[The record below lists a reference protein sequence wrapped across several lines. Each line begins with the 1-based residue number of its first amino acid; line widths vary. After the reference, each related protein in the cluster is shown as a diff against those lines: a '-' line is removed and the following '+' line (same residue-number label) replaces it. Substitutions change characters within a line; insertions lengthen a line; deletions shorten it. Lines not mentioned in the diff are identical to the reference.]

1 MVTINCNKGGK
12 KYNKEWIF
20 RGIDFCMQPGNP
32 TVVTGFNGSGKST
45 LLQCVSGS
53 SLLTEGKI
61 VFSLNNSIIE
71 PENHFAYCSMVA
83 PYLDIVEEMTA
94 TEFLNF
100 HQHFKPFY
108 PAISTSYALQMAGLT
123 KAANKQIRY
132 FSSGMKQ
139 RIKLLQAVLSNVPLL
154 LLDEPCTNLDD
165 DGVTLYHSLI
175 DTYGKQ
181 KTILVASNNKI
192 EFSFCTQQLNIMQ
205 FKPGY
210 Q

>member
-1 MVTINCNKGGK
+1 MVTITCNKGGK

-20 RGIDFCMQPGNP
+20 RGMDFCIQPGNP

-53 SLLTEGKI
+53 SLLTEGNI
-61 VFSLNNSIIE
+61 VFSFNDSIIVAE
-71 PENHFAYCSMVA
+71 KHFAYCSLVA

-108 PAISTSYALQMAGLT
+108 TAITTADALAMAGLL

-139 RIKLLQAVLSNVPLL
+139 RIKLLQAVLSDVPLL

-165 DGVTLYHSLI
+165 EGVALYHSLV
-175 DTYGKQ
+175 DAYGKQ

-192 EFSFCTQQLNIMQ
+192 EYSFCTQQLNIMQ